1 VSDVEQIKAGLL
13 KIIED
18 VESHGSAA
26 TAISNAYQQAVA
38 TFNSLTSGSQNPEV
52 KQAGE
57 VIAAAAQY
65 VFYAEGKSE
74 EVRYA
79 IEGVVRGL

>member
-1 VSDVEQIKAGLL
+1 VSDVEQVKAGLL
-13 KIIED
+13 KIISD
-18 VESHGSAA
+18 VESHSSEA
-26 TAISNAYQQAVA
+26 TAISDAYQQAVA
-38 TFNSLTSGSQNPEV
+38 TFNALTTGSQNPEV

-79 IEGVVRGL
+79 IETVVRSM

>member
-13 KIIED
+13 KIITD
-18 VESHGSAA
+18 VESHSTEA

-38 TFNSLTSGSQNPEV
+38 TFNSLTTGSKSWQVEEAKEV
-52 KQAGE
+52 L
-57 VIAAAAQY
+57 AAAAQY

-79 IEGVVRGL
+79 IETVVRGL

>member
-1 VSDVEQIKAGLL
+1 VADVEQLKSGLL

-18 VESHGSAA
+18 VESHSSEA
-26 TAISNAYQQAVA
+26 TAISDAYQQAVA
-38 TFNSLTSGSQNPEV
+38 SFNSLMTGSNSPSVEEAKEV
-52 KQAGE
+52 L
-57 VIAAAAQY
+57 AAAAQY

-79 IEGVVRGL
+79 IECVVRAL

>member
-1 VSDVEQIKAGLL
+1 VSNVEQVKAALL
-13 KIIED
+13 QIIAN
-18 VESHGSAA
+18 VESHSSEA

-38 TFNSLTSGSQNPEV
+38 TFNALMTGSNNWQIEEAKEV
-52 KQAGE
+52 L
-57 VIAAAAQY
+57 AAAAQY

-79 IEGVVRGL
+79 IETVVRSL

>member
-1 VSDVEQIKAGLL
+1 VSDVEQVKAGLP
-13 KIIED
+13 KIIAD
-18 VESHGSAA
+18 VESQHRGNGNLRCVPASRGN
-26 TAISNAYQQAVA
+26 I
-38 TFNSLTSGSQNPEV
+38 NSLTTGSQNPAVEEAS
-52 KQAGE
+52 K

-79 IEGVVRGL
+79 IETVVRGL